1 MHNRIDHG
9 EVISEKS
16 HTKHPVPSAA
26 AYSFRLHMKKRNPS
40 PQPARDCQLLFMID
54 SDKKR
59 QERVLRPQN
68 DRQIKV
74 LCVCVVS

>member
-54 SDKKR
+54 SDKNS
-59 QERVLRPQN
+59 QERVLR
-68 DRQIKV
+68 RKMTGK
-74 LCVCVVS
+74 LK